1 MPRNVT
7 GTASAEFFVLIGPS
21 DKIEAKFIS
30 GSDALKGAQKI
41 LRSTKFNL
49 KFLDDIT
56 HDYYALESLA
66 TNMPAA
72 PAETRTPNL
81 YRATKI
87 AHQSAGGRMTK
98 GANSPREK
106 PCPANKQNEPLDS
119 GRPSHGRRCNFGA
132 NPAGI
137 QSEVHTSRRANI
149 GSTFVARLAGK

>member
-1 MPRNVT
+1 VSLMPRNVT

-66 TNMPAA
+66 VTNMPAA

-98 GANSPREK
+98 GLTRPEK
-106 PCPANKQNEPLDS
+106 NLVQRTNKTNRLT
-119 GRPSHGRRCNFGA
+119 
-132 NPAGI
+132 PAGLLM
-137 QSEVHTSRRANI
+137 EGDVTH
-149 GSTFVARLAGK
+149 